1 MTVRPVAVT
10 IGQDFI
16 LSLFGVEVDYTAA
29 VATAADVVAGL
40 AAAIAAST
48 DPEWD
53 NVTTEISSDGGAL
66 LISYD
71 VTAGDLKVWRGD
83 APAVAQVTRL
93 TPVDVQ
99 VGKVFGVIING
110 KAITYTATTTSA
122 VEVATALQASIE
134 TSTIPEFN
142 EFTSA
147 LDGSAIVLT
156 ADTAGIPFEV
166 IGGTG
171 TGTVRIDRVQSGSA
185 GTSAVQTFTVPVTL
199 QGTFK
204 LTFNDV
210 SSSAITAGASAGTV
224 QTAVQAISTIGSGN
238 CTVARTTT
246 ADGNDYVYT
255 LTFASSLANQP
266 LAPVLLVC
274 DATGP
279 IIRRTQLGASSGAF
293 QNEIQTITIPQD
305 ANRWFTITKDSQTTA
320 AIAVTATAEQIRTAI
335 VALSSVAESN
345 LDLVISIVE
354 ADSDI
359 ADLYHPRV
367 VTVEFTNLEGNAT
380 QTLMVASTWTNSD
393 ASPFPAS
400 YKLDI
405 PAGITEV
412 GLLPKNETQTL
423 TLIGGPTGGT
433 FTISFNGYTTS
444 AIAYNAAAA
453 TVETAFEAL
462 TSVGSG
468 NGTVTGSAGGPWTI
482 EFTGAKA
489 TIPQNLVTC
498 TSSLTGGVSES
509 MSVITTTASGG
520 PNHWDDPLNWAPVG
534 VPVDFDRVRFESG
547 RVDCLY
553 GLDQSGIILTELE
566 FLASYTG
573 SVGLP
578 RDNANGYREYR
589 TRELTVNVPS
599 ILIGHGDGS
608 GSGKI
613 QLNTLETTVY
623 FEIRATGSS
632 REPGVPAVTWFG
644 NNPASE
650 ILLYSGEFGVAIW
663 SDQLAVL
670 SKVEQYGGQLRLDHA
685 TLDYLYAPGQSW
697 TAHETVC
704 SRIEA

>member
-10 IGQDFI
+10 IGQEFI

-29 VATAADVVAGL
+29 AATAADVVAGL

-122 VEVATALQASIE
+122 VEVATALQAAIE

-142 EFTSA
+142 EFTA
-147 LDGSAIVLT
+147 VLDGSAIVLT
-156 ADTAGIPFEV
+156 ADTAGVPFTV

-171 TGTVRIDRVQSGSA
+171 TGTVRIDRVQSGSS

-199 QGTFK
+199 QGSFK
-204 LTFNDV
+204 LTFNDA
-210 SSSAITAGASAGTV
+210 SSGAIAAGASAGTV

-255 LTFASSLANQP
+255 LTFASALANQP
-266 LAPVLLVC
+266 LAPVLLVA
-274 DATGP
+274 DVTGP
-279 IIRRTQLGASSGAF
+279 SVRRTQLGSSTGTF
-293 QNEIQTITIPQD
+293 QNEIQTITVPAS
-305 ANRWFTITKDSQTTA
+305 ANRWFVITKDGQSTA
-320 AIAVTATAEQIRTAI
+320 AIGANASADTIRDAI

-345 LDLVISIVE
+345 LDVLVTVVE
-354 ADSDI
+354 ADTDI
-359 ADLYHPRV
+359 ADLYPPRV
-367 VTVEFTNLEGNAT
+367 VTVEFSNLEGNAT
-380 QTLMVASTWTNSD
+380 QSLMTIGTWTNSD
-393 ASPFPAS
+393 ASPFSANF
-400 YKLDI
+400 KLDI

-412 GLLPKNETQTL
+412 GLAPKNETQTL

-433 FTISFNGYTTS
+433 FTISFNGHTTS

-482 EFTGAKA
+482 AFTGAKA

-509 MSVITTTASGG
+509 MSVINTTESGG
-520 PNHWDDPLNWAPVG
+520 PNHWDDSLNWAPVG
-534 VPVDFDRVRFESG
+534 VPEDFDRVRFESG

-578 RDNANGYREYR
+578 RDNAGGYREYR

-623 FEIRATGSS
+623 FEVRATGSS
-632 REPGVPAVTWFG
+632 REPGVPAVTWYG

-704 SRIEA
+704 GRVEA